1 MFGFLKKLINFTQ
14 HTIYIRFK
22 NEKVNFSFYPEGV
35 HYTELPLIALNK
47 TAKTPKITAVGEA
60 VMQLPPEDPSV
71 VYAPFEPFTPE
82 EHFDLAEK
90 TLRALMQKEGALRG
104 ALISPRIVLHP
115 DKSALSEMEEQAYY
129 ELGLS
134 IGGRD
139 TIVYVGET
147 LDEAA
152 VNQLFKTKN
161 ETK

>member
-1 MFGFLKKLINFTQ
+1 MFGLFKKLFNVTQ
-14 HTIYIRFK
+14 HTVYIRFK
-22 NEKVNFSFYPEGV
+22 NEKVHFSFFPEGA

-47 TAKTPKITAVGEA
+47 TAKTPKVTAVGEA
-60 VMQLPPEDPSV
+60 VMQLPPENPSV
-71 VYAPFEPFTPE
+71 VYAPFEPFAPE

-90 TLRALMQKEGALRG
+90 TLRALMQKEGVLRG

-115 DKSALSEMEEQAYY
+115 DKSVLSEMEEQAYD

-139 TIVYVGET
+139 VIVYVGNT
-147 LDEAA
+147 LDESA

-161 ETK
+161 EIK